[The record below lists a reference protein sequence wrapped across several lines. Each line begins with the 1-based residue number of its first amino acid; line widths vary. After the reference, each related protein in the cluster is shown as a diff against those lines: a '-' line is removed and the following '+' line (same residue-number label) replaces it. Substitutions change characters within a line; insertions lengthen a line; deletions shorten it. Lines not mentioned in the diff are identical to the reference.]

1 MMTLLGC
8 METARLYVERGLP
21 DHSYEL
27 APHLKQS
34 DKEEL
39 AIMGNDPLTSLLS
52 PFRYRYRKNIN
63 TYTVMT
69 ADKEV
74 IAMFGVIPLMNETKK
89 GAVWFL
95 SKQFTR
101 KQSLYFAKRN
111 KKWTDYFLSD
121 YDYVFNFVPIHNI
134 STIKWLK
141 WQGFLFK
148 RNHLLV
154 KDIEMLYFYRQIQGV
169 SERMQPI
176 IDDIGPVWTTEKAD
190 KGQLLEH

>member
-1 MMTLLGC
+1 MTLLGC

-101 KQSLYFAKRN
+101 KQNN
-111 KKWTDYFLSD
+111 K
-121 YDYVFNFVPIHNI
+121 NC
-134 STIKWLK
+134 
-141 WQGFLFK
+141 
-148 RNHLLV
+148 
-154 KDIEMLYFYRQIQGV
+154 
-169 SERMQPI
+169 
-176 IDDIGPVWTTEKAD
+176 
-190 KGQLLEH
+190 